1 MSSQLGI
8 HPVQNLPRYACP
20 AQSRFWIIS
29 SSLCNDFALN
39 YKPELCT
46 YLTFK
51 RMVCSG
57 CLKFSERFK
66 PALCTYIFLKQWVVL
81 VAENFQNQ
89 RIAGFSFLKEKRKS
103 ESENRRFWIFQKH
116 LQNQQ
121 FSWKNWQ
128 RTGGWE
134 GSFLNFSKM
143 AILYENW
150 FFLFSQPLS
159 GKWVI
164 GRLITDQYLP

>member
-66 PALCTYIFLKQWVVL
+66 PALCTYLFFKTMGCSS
-81 VAENFQNQ
+81 
-89 RIAGFSFLKEKRKS
+89 RRKFS
-103 ESENRRFWIFQKH
+103 ESKNRWFQFFEGKKKIRIRES
-116 LQNQQ
+116 LILDISETFTESTVFMEELTKDRWLGRKFFEFFKNGNSIRKLVFFV
-121 FSWKNWQ
+121 FS
-128 RTGGWE
+128 TPVG
-134 GSFLNFSKM
+134 
-143 AILYENW
+143 
-150 FFLFSQPLS
+150 
-159 GKWVI
+159 
-164 GRLITDQYLP
+164 